1 MELDLARHVAAASF
15 RAMSELT
22 ALLEVIKNH
31 GSPDEYET
39 FGRAIA
45 TCAATIGTEVIDR
58 ALREHPDLE
67 KEIEQRVQKF
77 GFVV

>member
-1 MELDLARHVAAASF
+1 MEMDLARHVVAACY

-22 ALLEVIKNH
+22 ALLEVIKIH
-31 GSPDEYET
+31 GKPDEYET

-58 ALREHPDLE
+58 ALREHPELE
-67 KEIEQRVQKF
+67 KETEARVQKF
-77 GFVV
+77 AFVV